1 MSHAVRGRLKN
12 GFCRTAILEAFAC
25 CALFAI
31 VALICRQFLACQA
44 VGEALKRHRC
54 GNRQRQTLC
63 CRQAVAAQAMAGV
76 VFQDDFE
83 VAQIN
88 PEGAKFEKVNRLVC
102 KGVVYEIEF
111 LIDVN
116 SELFECEEGD
126 KLTVAL
132 ATSLSVDGVSEA
144 KAIDYARG
152 AKASLLDQFDY
163 AMHGTVYKFQH
174 VKDTKVE
181 VYVSHGGLLARFRG
195 DQRHLKKL
203 KVDAEVYTL
212 LRKGSA

>member
-1 MSHAVRGRLKN
+1 
-12 GFCRTAILEAFAC
+12 
-25 CALFAI
+25 
-31 VALICRQFLACQA
+31 
-44 VGEALKRHRC
+44 
-54 GNRQRQTLC
+54 
-63 CRQAVAAQAMAGV
+63 MAGV

-181 VYVSHGGLLARFRG
+181 VYPAKSYGAVSLNDSDYLKLMEMNDNHVEYHTVKEFMTFCVGGPEAEGAGEWKSTFPGKYLEGGKEAGGQLV
-195 DQRHLKKL
+195 DQRG
-203 KVDAEVYTL
+203 VV
-212 LRKGSA
+212 RG